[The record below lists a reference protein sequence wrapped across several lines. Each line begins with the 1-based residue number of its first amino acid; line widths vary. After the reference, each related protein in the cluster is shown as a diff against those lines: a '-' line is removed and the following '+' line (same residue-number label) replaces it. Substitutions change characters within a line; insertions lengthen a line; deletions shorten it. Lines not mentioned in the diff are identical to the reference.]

1 MKGLAMKNRRLL
13 AAATVGLAFAVAP
26 AAALASDGG
35 ITVQDRCDPDSFA
48 DAQIECVRPAGDGG
62 GAVTFNELI
71 SSLIANRANDKWRFK
86 EEKVTLRAGQPL
98 KVTMDRGGEFH
109 TITPVA
115 QFGHGC
121 VPPLNAL
128 VFPGENA
135 EDVPAVCATTLVP
148 HLFDPTGVGT
158 GILPGQS
165 FAYPGMPK
173 GAVQRFQCMI
183 HPWMK
188 TTVTVR

>member
-1 MKGLAMKNRRLL
+1 MLKGLAMNIRFL

-35 ITVQDRCDPDSFA
+35 ITVQDRCDHDSFTA
-48 DAQIECVRPAGDGG
+48 AGIDCARPADDGG
-62 GAVTFNELI
+62 GAVTIDELF
-71 SSLIANRANDKWRFK
+71 ATVAATRAHPKWRFK
-86 EEKVTLRAGQPL
+86 EDKVTLRAGQPL
-98 KVTMDRGGEFH
+98 NVTMDRGGEFH
-109 TITPVA
+109 TVTEVA

-128 VFPGENA
+128 VFPGENP
-135 EDVPAVCATTLVP
+135 EDIPAACATTLVP
-148 HLFDPTGVGT
+148 RIFDPSGQGT

-165 FAYPGMPK
+165 FSYAGLSK
-173 GAVQRFQCMI
+173 GTHRFQCMI

-188 TTVTVR
+188 STVTVT